1 MKGFV
6 EKQNTLGGHK
16 NEEIVKLMLD
26 NEIRYVNEHALR
38 LGR

>member
-6 EKQNTLGGHK
+6 EKQIITLGGHK

-26 NEIRYVNEHALR
+26 NEIRYVN
-38 LGR
+38 